1 MSWGPAPGGLVL
13 ASGHQAWLCPLLS
26 SAGPCAAL
34 AWAPLALALRVS
46 QSRGMALLLGVLDG
60 SFALGRP
67 S

>member
-1 MSWGPAPGGLVL
+1 MSLGPAPRGLVL

-34 AWAPLALALRVS
+34 AWVPLALALRVS
-46 QSRGMALLLGVLDG
+46 QSRGMALLLAALDG
-60 SFALGRP
+60 NFALRCP